1 MINIEPF
8 DSERPFEPKKS
19 ISSRYSIE
27 NLAKEAGQTVEE
39 FKKSVQ
45 EHTDMKN
52 EMIHKYLDKGYTLEQ
67 ATRTVMRILY
77 LPGFSGP
84 TFWE

>member
-8 DSERPFEPKKS
+8 DSERPFETKKS